1 MENVG
6 MKRHPIYDSRR
17 PSRINM
23 FLEWIFLVVV
33 ICLVAVLLSKIWLR
47 AAGQEDTNLLTFISG
62 VPTVTAARIDAL
74 DSSAT
79 AAARLRSSQ
88 VPIETATIVD
98 EMTPTPVIIG
108 AASTGGFGGAFVGQ
122 LAPDFT
128 LPTLEGDLITLSKL
142 RGQPILINL
151 WASWC
156 PPCRLEMP
164 LLINVYQR
172 YQSESLVILGLNVTE
187 QDSLE
192 AVTAFV
198 EEFDVPFPVLLDEA
212 GHVSNDAYGMMGL
225 PMSVFVD
232 RNGIVKR
239 VVLGALVS
247 DEVDG
252 YIAEIM
258 SQGE

>member
-1 MENVG
+1 
-6 MKRHPIYDSRR
+6 MKRHPIYGSRR
-17 PSRINM
+17 PSCINM
-23 FLEWIFLVVV
+23 FLEWVFLVAI
-33 ICLVAVLLSKIWLR
+33 ICLVAVLVSKIWLR
-47 AAGQEDTNLLTFISG
+47 AAGQDDTSALSFISSA
-62 VPTVTAARIDAL
+62 PTVTAARIDVL

-79 AAARLRSSQ
+79 AVARLRSSQ

-108 AASTGGFGGAFVGQ
+108 SAPPGGFGGMFVGQ
-122 LAPDFT
+122 SAPDFT
-128 LPTLEGDLITLSKL
+128 LPTLEGGLVTLSEL

-172 YQSESLVILGLNVTE
+172 YQSEGLVILGLNVTE

-192 AVTAFV
+192 AVNAFV

-239 VVLGALVS
+239 IVLGALVS

>member
-1 MENVG
+1 
-6 MKRHPIYDSRR
+6 MKREIFYKGRR

-23 FLEWIFLVVV
+23 FLEWVFLVAV
-33 ICLVAVLLSKIWLR
+33 ICLVAVLVSKIWLR
-47 AAGQEDTNLLTFISG
+47 AAGQDDTSALSFISSA
-62 VPTVTAARIDAL
+62 PTVT
-74 DSSAT
+74 
-79 AAARLRSSQ
+79 ARLRSSQ
-88 VPIETATIVD
+88 VPIETATVVVNQI
-98 EMTPTPVIIG
+98 TPTPIIIG
-108 AASTGGFGGAFVGQ
+108 SSSSGGFGGVLIGQ
-122 LAPDFT
+122 SAPDFT
-128 LPTLEGDLITLSKL
+128 LPTLEGGLITLSEL

-172 YQSESLVILGLNVTE
+172 YQGEGLVILGLNVTE

-192 AVTAFV
+192 AVNAFV

-212 GHVSNDAYGMMGL
+212 GHVSNDAYGMIGL

-247 DEVDG
+247 NEVDG

-258 SQGE
+258 SQGK

>member
-1 MENVG
+1 

-108 AASTGGFGGAFVGQ
+108 AAPTGGFGGAFVGQ

-128 LPTLEGDLITLSKL
+128 LPTLEGDVVTLSKL

-156 PPCRLEMP
+156 PPCHREMP
-164 LLINVYQR
+164 VLAAAQQRETDIQFVLINQGEDATRVQNYL
-172 YQSESLVILGLNVTE
+172 SENQLVMHN
-187 QDSLE
+187 
-192 AVTAFV
+192 
-198 EEFDVPFPVLLDEA
+198 VLLDSQGQTA
-212 GHVSNDAYGMMGL
+212 QATGMYGL
-225 PMSVFVD
+225 PSTLFYNANGELVD
-232 RNGIVKR
+232 SHMGEISHA
-239 VVLGALVS
+239 VLAQKL
-247 DEVDG
+247 
-252 YIAEIM
+252 
-258 SQGE
+258 QQLK

>member
-1 MENVG
+1 
-6 MKRHPIYDSRR
+6 MKREIFYKGRR

-23 FLEWIFLVVV
+23 FLEWVFLVAV
-33 ICLVAVLLSKIWLR
+33 ICLVAVLVSKIWLR
-47 AAGQEDTNLLTFISG
+47 AAGQDDASTLSFISSA
-62 VPTVTAARIDAL
+62 PTVTGARIDVL

-88 VPIETATIVD
+88 VPAEISTVVVNEI
-98 EMTPTPVIIG
+98 TPTPIMIG
-108 AASTGGFGGAFVGQ
+108 SSPSGGFGSVLIGQ
-122 LAPDFT
+122 SVPDFT
-128 LPTLEGDLITLSKL
+128 LPTLEGGLITLSEL
-142 RGQPILINL
+142 HGQPILINL

-164 LLINVYQR
+164 LLITVYQR
-172 YQSESLVILGLNVTE
+172 YQGEGLVILGLNVTE

-192 AVTAFV
+192 AVNAFV

-212 GHVSNDAYGMMGL
+212 GHVSNDAYGMIGL

-232 RNGIVKR
+232 RNGTVKR

-247 DEVDG
+247 NEVDG